1 MKGSI
6 GDLMKQAQQM
16 QEGMQKAQQEL
27 ANTEVEG
34 QSGAG
39 MVKVVMTGRYDVR
52 KVAIDDMVLTEAK
65 DVLEDLLAAAV
76 NDAVKKV
83 EANNQSAMAGL
94 ASGMNLPDGFKMPF

>member
-1 MKGSI
+1 VKGDL

-16 QEGMQKAQQEL
+16 QEKMQQTQQEL

-34 QSGAG
+34 QAGAG
-39 MVKVVMTGRYDVR
+39 MVKVVMTED
-52 KVAIDDMVLTEAK
+52 K

-83 EANNQSAMAGL
+83 EANNKNALGGL
-94 ASGMNLPDGFKMPF
+94 LPPGFKMPF

>member
-1 MKGSI
+1 MKGDL

-16 QEGMQKAQQEL
+16 QEKMQQAQAEA

-34 QSGAG
+34 QAGAG
-39 MVKVVMTGRYDVR
+39 LVKVLMTGRYDVR
-52 KVAIDDMVLTEAK
+52 RVTIDDMVMGETK

-83 EANNQSAMAGL
+83 ETNNQSALGSM
-94 ASGMNLPDGFKMPF
+94 LPPGFKMPF